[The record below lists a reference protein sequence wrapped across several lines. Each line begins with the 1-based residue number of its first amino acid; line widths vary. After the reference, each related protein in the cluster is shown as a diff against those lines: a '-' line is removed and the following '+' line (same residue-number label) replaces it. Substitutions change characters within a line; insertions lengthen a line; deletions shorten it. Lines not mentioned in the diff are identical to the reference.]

1 MQTASFGSCL
11 TSAQKRENKTG
22 LVEAVKQVCDEGEAL
37 AGTINQFFP
46 NFTLH
51 NEKHIQNVCNWMI
64 KLLGKEKKKDA
75 SIRELA
81 MLVMS
86 ACCHDIGMAVNDEQK
101 EYLRKLAS
109 SEVDQSWQQ
118 FFEKHPKFYLELK
131 STGNVSDEMLRS
143 YVRENHPSRVA
154 EQLKNWSPELTLE
167 LLLKNELLELCKSH
181 GFGLSTI
188 DSSSRVVDPDLDLAF
203 CAILLRLSDILD
215 YDASRAPKRLLEF
228 KGLDNPV
235 SEEDKTSTT
244 EWIKNRIGSFHL
256 MDGVLLYSAEFSN
269 PGIEHD
275 INGYLDWV
283 DEELKV
289 CRGYLSRHVTKWNG
303 FDLPTMVTRKTTSMG
318 YETGDF
324 RLTMDQDGVLEL
336 LSGESLYD
344 KPGVFVRELLQ
355 NAIDAVLTRVQLDPT
370 FSEKDGR
377 IDVRTW
383 YDPKDYRYAWF
394 SITDNGIGMD
404 KHAIESYFLKV
415 GRSYYCSDE
424 YKSDIVACGGD
435 STALPISRFGIGILS
450 CFMGGSNN
458 QLEVVTRRYSHGK
471 DSNPVYRLDV
481 TGLHGYY
488 VLSQLDAT
496 HHGLTSIRDESINK
510 PLPPKQDNT
519 HEIGTTVYVK
529 VDMYAFGET
538 DVFRSLLDE
547 CVCFPRVRVVY
558 NGGESDERVYPIQSE
573 LMDKVYALNPDGR
586 NKPLKQYRYPISDEA
601 FEQIRYSLS
610 ELDWKDKPTVVIR
623 YIPLDWFTE
632 SKQVNGIIISYD
644 LECDNN
650 GKYITIKRNGADQ
663 SGYFSIDIKRA
674 PRFEISGKRVNFAT
688 SISDSCSINASLN
701 SKDGDSRSISSLFS
715 LETAPPISL
724 EKASVEERALLSVLG
739 IPSFPNNENELAFE
753 GILIMSRRP
762 FGSYSVPSYLSFLLL
777 NGSYRPEANLA
788 RNSLIDLPVE
798 TRFALE
804 LIENKLKDNGLTLE
818 GGRLPIDLSI
828 YSTNTFVVGKTCK
841 EILNKNPSWIND
853 ILIAGKSFRQLDE
866 EIEANGFAI
875 IPVDGISNP
884 SLLCKLSQFHLQ
896 SQYKVSAVFED
907 WNGEL
912 HAKNLSPSE
921 ENPEAQ
927 YLEFPPNLFFL
938 DMAPLS
944 ELGIVL
950 GSCVLLNKSH
960 PFVGWLTQQSCNLNE
975 CVPALYQS
983 ILGNIAI
990 GHSRRVI
997 VDLMNKLI
1005 DKLKSFPRDPFEVSH
1020 VKHIKKEEIIEYSPS
1035 N

>member
-1 MQTASFGSCL
+1 MGYADSELWRLFN
-11 TSAQKRENKTG
+11 KRAKKEDKTG

-101 EYLRKLAS
+101 DYLRKLAS

-118 FFEKHPKFYLELK
+118 FFEKHPKFYLEFK

-154 EQLKNWSPELTLE
+154 EQLKNWSPELTSE

-181 GFGLSTI
+181 GFDLSTI

-235 SEEDKTSTT
+235 SEEDRTSTT
-244 EWIKNRIGSFHL
+244 EWIKNASGSFHL
-256 MDGVLLYSAEFSN
+256 KDGVLLYSAEFSN

-275 INGYLDWV
+275 ISGYLDWV

-289 CRGYLSRHVTKWNG
+289 CRGYLSRHATKWNG
-303 FDLPTMVTRKTTSMG
+303 FDLPTMVMRKTSSMG

-355 NAIDAVLTRVQLDPT
+355 NAIDAVLTRVKLDST

-458 QLEVVTRRYSHGK
+458 QLEVVTRRYSQGK

-510 PLPPKQDNT
+510 PFPPNQDNT

-547 CVCFPRVRVVY
+547 YVCFPRIRVVY
-558 NGGESDERVYPIQSE
+558 NSGESDERVYPVQSE
-573 LMDKVYALNPDGR
+573 VMDKVYALNPDGR

-601 FEQIRYSLS
+601 FERIKDSLP
-610 ELDWKDKPTVVIR
+610 EFDWKEKPAVVVR
-623 YIPLDWFTE
+623 YIPLDWYTI
-632 SKQVNGIIISYD
+632 SKELNGLIISFD
-644 LECDNN
+644 LEYENK
-650 GKYITIKRNGADQ
+650 GEQITIKRNGADY
-663 SGYFSIDIKRA
+663 SGVFRIHVKRKRSIPPSSKVDSYLVTA
-674 PRFEISGKRVNFAT
+674 ALFAEDDRFKHVYTNLSLEM
-688 SISDSCSINASLN
+688 ASLICLHN
-701 SKDGDSRSISSLFS
+701 TSKQEQELFDLLGTTNFPFNGSRI
-715 LETAPPISL
+715 
-724 EKASVEERALLSVLG
+724 
-739 IPSFPNNENELAFE
+739 AFE
-753 GILIMSRRP
+753 GIPTNDRTSFTP
-762 FGSYSVPSYLSFLLL
+762 YSVPGYSSRLLL
-777 NGSYRPEANLA
+777 NSSYRPDTNLA
-788 RNSLIDLPVE
+788 RNGSTDLPIKSK
-798 TRFALE
+798 FE
-804 LIENKLKDNGLTLE
+804 LGLMEKTLSVNGLMLE
-818 GGRLPIDLSI
+818 DTSLVSPFGSAI
-828 YSTNTFVVGKTCK
+828 YYSNAFVLGKTCK
-841 EILNKNPSWIND
+841 DILDNNPLWINY
-853 ILIAGKSFRQLDE
+853 LSIAGKSFHQLDE
-866 EIEANGFAI
+866 EIEANGFAV
-875 IPVDGISNP
+875 IPVDKISDS
-884 SLLCKLSQFHLQ
+884 SLTCKLALFHLQ
-896 SQYKVSAVFED
+896 SQYNVSASFED

-912 HAKNLSPSE
+912 HAKNLSPSRN
-921 ENPEAQ
+921 NPEAQ

-938 DMAPLS
+938 DMDPLS
-944 ELGIVL
+944 ELGIVFR
-950 GSCVLLNKSH
+950 SCVLLNKSH
-960 PFVGWLTQQSCNLNE
+960 PFVEWLTQQSCNLNE
-975 CVPALYQS
+975 CVPALYHYY
-983 ILGNIAI
+983 LDNISS
-990 GHSRRVI
+990 GHSRRVMI
-997 VDLMNKLI
+997 SLINKLI
-1005 DKLKSFPRDPFEVSH
+1005 DKLKSFPGDPFEVSH
-1020 VKHIKKEEIIEYSPS
+1020 VKHITEEEIIKYHPS
-1035 N
+1035 S

>member
-1 MQTASFGSCL
+1 MGYADSDLWRLFN
-11 TSAQKRENKTG
+11 KRAKKENKTG

-101 EYLRKLAS
+101 ESLRKLAI

-118 FFEKHPKFYLELK
+118 FFEKHPKFYLEFK

-154 EQLKNWSPELTLE
+154 EQLKNWSPELTSE
-167 LLLKNELLELCKSH
+167 LLHKNDLLELCKSH
-181 GFGLSTI
+181 GFNLSTI
-188 DSSSRVVDPDLDLAF
+188 DSSSRVVDRDLDLTF

-244 EWIKNRIGSFHL
+244 EWIKNGSGSFHL
-256 MDGVLLYSAEFSN
+256 KDGVLLYSAEFTS

-303 FDLPTMVTRKTTSMG
+303 FDLPTMVTRKTSSMG

-355 NAIDAVLTRVQLDPT
+355 NAIDAVLTRVKFDHT
-370 FSEKDGR
+370 FSEEDAR
-377 IDVRTW
+377 IDIRTW
-383 YDPKDYRYAWF
+383 PDPKDFRYAWF
-394 SITDNGIGMD
+394 SITDNGIGMGR
-404 KHAIESYFLKV
+404 HEIESYFLKV

-424 YKSDIVACGGD
+424 YKSDIVACGAD

-458 QLEVVTRRYSHGK
+458 KLEVVTRRYSQGK
-471 DSNPVYRLDV
+471 DPNPVYRLDV

-496 HHGLTSIRDESINK
+496 HHGLMSIRDESINK
-510 PLPPKQDNT
+510 PLPPDQDNV
-519 HEIGTTVYVK
+519 HDIGTTVYVK

-538 DVFRSLLDE
+538 DVFKSLLDKY
-547 CVCFPRVRVVY
+547 VCFPRIKIVY
-558 NGGESDERVYPIQSE
+558 NSSAIDEYVYPTQDE
-573 LMDKVYALNPDGR
+573 LMNRVYALNPDGK
-586 NKPLKQYRYPISDEA
+586 NKPLKQYRYPISDEV
-601 FEQIRYSLS
+601 FEQIKDSLP
-610 ELDWKDKPTVVIR
+610 EFDWKDKPTVVVR
-623 YIPLDWFTE
+623 YIPLDWFTV
-632 SKQVNGIIISYD
+632 SKELNGLLISFDLEYLNKGRTITIERNGI
-644 LECDNN
+644 
-650 GKYITIKRNGADQ
+650 TH
-663 SGYFSIDIKRA
+663 SGIFRIEVNKDYSFSLAHGVD
-674 PRFEISGKRVNFAT
+674 SM
-688 SISDSCSINASLN
+688 DSCHITAALY
-701 SKDGDSRSISSLFS
+701 SKDGYVRKLFTLSSIEATLPF
-715 LETAPPISL
+715 SL
-724 EKASVEERALLSVLG
+724 EKASVEERELLNNLG
-739 IPSFPNNENELAFE
+739 IFTIPTDRTRIAFE
-753 GILIMSRRP
+753 GVSANGKP
-762 FGSYSVPSYLSFLLL
+762 SSYGYSAPDYSSCLLL

-788 RNSLIDLPVE
+788 RDTLTDLPIE
-798 TRFALE
+798 AGAALA
-804 LIENKLKDNGLTLE
+804 LTSKSLADNDLRLKYCPPPFDF
-818 GGRLPIDLSI
+818 RLYAHKSFLL
-828 YSTNTFVVGKTCK
+828 GKTCK
-841 EILNKNPSWIND
+841 ELLDNNKAWINS
-853 ILIAGKSFRQLDE
+853 LSIAGKSFHQFDV
-866 EIEANGFAI
+866 EIEANNFTTI
-875 IPVDGISNP
+875 QITSIEYPN
-884 SLLCKLSQFHLQ
+884 LLCKLALFHLQ
-896 SQYKVSAVFED
+896 SQYSISGNFD
-907 WNGEL
+907 NWDGIL
-912 HAKNLSPSE
+912 HVKSLDLSDGSVE
-921 ENPEAQ
+921 THH
-927 YLEFPPNLFFL
+927 LDFPPNLFFL
-938 DMAPLS
+938 DMTPLS
-944 ELGIVL
+944 ILGIMTECFVL
-950 GSCVLLNKSH
+950 FNTFH
-960 PFVGWLTQQSCNLNE
+960 PFVEWLNQQGSTLDEDVQELYHHFLANISGFVPDNE
-975 CVPALYQS
+975 LLAEYINS
-983 ILGNIAI
+983 F
-990 GHSRRVI
+990 
-997 VDLMNKLI
+997 I
-1005 DKLKSFPRDPFEVSH
+1005 DKLRSFPGDPFKAAH
-1020 VKHIKKEEIIEYSPS
+1020 VNHIRKEEIFMYE
-1035 N
+1035 